1 VQSFLL
7 QQQQQQ
13 QTHVPHPDPKM
24 TSPKN
29 QDLRWVQAVSAE
41 VCGEQEEFLPHF
53 LVVFKLLVC
62 LFVCLLF

>member
-1 VQSFLL
+1 
-7 QQQQQQ
+7 
-13 QTHVPHPDPKM
+13 M

-29 QDLRWVQAVSAE
+29 QDLRWGVAVSAE

-53 LVVFKLLVC
+53 LVVFKLFVC